1 MLLLHILSEHEE
13 SPHDGAVP
21 TCSKSPTLATHFCK
35 TCEENLCKFDII
47 KHYKYKIFNKDHEM
61 IPIKWQ
67 NFKLFNA
74 LFVLI
79 HFDINVSM

>member
-1 MLLLHILSEHEE
+1 MLLLHIPSGHEE

-47 KHYKYKIFNKDHEM
+47 KHYKNKFFNKDHEM
-61 IPIKWQ
+61 IPI
-67 NFKLFNA
+67 
-74 LFVLI
+74 
-79 HFDINVSM
+79 